1 LNNQNATNITNSSN
15 LNTSNNV
22 LLTSPFKNK
31 IISNHKHTNS
41 KPIEEILKNTL
52 KLMEEKKEENSEKEN
67 DKERLK
73 DSEKII
79 CNIQEINSQLKN
91 VKSRTHK
98 LLNMYSE
105 MVTKKSKNY
114 NTQPSSNTF
123 TSLNTN
129 ANTNSNY

>member
-1 LNNQNATNITNSSN
+1 
-15 LNTSNNV
+15 
-22 LLTSPFKNK
+22 
-31 IISNHKHTNS
+31 
-41 KPIEEILKNTL
+41 
-52 KLMEEKKEENSEKEN
+52 MEEKKEENSEKEN